1 MLTTTI
7 RRRAALFAVAGL
19 VVVLP
24 LSACG
29 SDSTTTAEAREATPA
44 TTTVPA
50 GPTADAGAI
59 WAVLRAL
66 PVSDVATLHAG
77 FTAEVRAEIDSII
90 HAAAES
96 GR

>member
-1 MLTTTI
+1 MLTTII

-50 GPTADAGAI
+50 GPTADADAI